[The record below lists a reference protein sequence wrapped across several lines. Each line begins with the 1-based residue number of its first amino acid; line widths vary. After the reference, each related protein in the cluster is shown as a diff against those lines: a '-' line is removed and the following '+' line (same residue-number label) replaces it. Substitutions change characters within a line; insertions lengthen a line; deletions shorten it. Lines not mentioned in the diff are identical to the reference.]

1 MIKLFVCL
9 LGLVFVSS
17 HPYYRDRIPNG
28 YAVSNPCGAGFW
40 EAVGHYDPNHHTID
54 KNPFGLVYKFYLF
67 IYLFIIY
74 LFIIDWLIDWLFC
87 VLRRIGSPPLIYRRL
102 FSWSVFLYTCSWQI
116 RFLVTWTCILFLWMA
131 PTEWI
136 TLKPYNTVISKINI
150 DEQR

>member
-54 KNPFGLVYKFYLF
+54 KNPFGLAFAAAGHQWTTTLCQADSDGDGTSNGAE
-67 IYLFIIY
+67 LG
-74 LFIIDWLIDWLFC
+74 DPNC
-87 VLRRIGSPPLIYRRL
+87 VWTVGATPERSSTGQPGICEPVGSGLCASKAFQCGCHGHQCIG
-102 FSWSVFLYTCSWQI
+102 
-116 RFLVTWTCILFLWMA
+116 
-131 PTEWI
+131 
-136 TLKPYNTVISKINI
+136 
-150 DEQR
+150 

>member
-54 KNPFGLVYKFYLF
+54 KNPFGLVYTFYWF
-67 IYLFIIY
+67 IDLLIYWFIY
-74 LFIIDWLIDWLFC
+74 LFIIDWLIDCFVFYAVLALLHSYTGGFSLEVYSCTPVAGKFGFLLHERVYCFYEWLPRSG
-87 VLRRIGSPPLIYRRL
+87 LH
-102 FSWSVFLYTCSWQI
+102 
-116 RFLVTWTCILFLWMA
+116 
-131 PTEWI
+131 
-136 TLKPYNTVISKINI
+136 
-150 DEQR
+150 